1 MNSGGHRFFT
11 VVTIITMIFGPVFL
25 HHHWVYE
32 LTSITSDTH
41 NVQCVVHEPCP
52 KQKVIVNV
60 VRPPLP
66 ADPPKGKNDDDKGK
80 KDEKGKKGDNAT
92 AQANLTPAPA
102 Q

>member
-41 NVQCVVHEPCP
+41 TVQCVVHEPCP

-66 ADPPKGKNDDDKGK
+66 ARARTTRRARR
-80 KDEKGKKGDNAT
+80 AT
-92 AQANLTPAPA
+92 MPRLRRI
-102 Q
+102 

>member
-41 NVQCVVHEPCP
+41 TVQCVVHEPCP

-66 ADPPKGKNDDDKGK
+66 ADPPN
-80 KDEKGKKGDNAT
+80 DEKGKKSDNAT
-92 AQANLTPAPA
+92 AQANLTPALA